1 MKLPTSIP
9 HMHADE
15 HGLKHSDLSEKLI
28 GIFFSIYNEL
38 GHGFL
43 ESVYEQAF
51 SNATAEH
58 GIFFQRQFA
67 IPVFFHQQRIG
78 DFRADLLVDGK
89 ILLELKT
96 GREIDS
102 SWEKQLL
109 NYLRATE
116 IEVGLLFNFGPQ
128 AQFRRFVFENDKKNP
143 RKSASIC
150 GKEVTP

>member
-9 HMHADE
+9 RMHADE
-15 HGLKHSDLSEKLI
+15 HGLKHSELSETLI

-38 GHGFL
+38 GHGFR

-51 SNATAEH
+51 SIALPEH

-78 DFRADLLVDGK
+78 DLRADLLLDGK

-102 SWEKQLL
+102 FWEKQLL

-128 AQFRRFVFENDKKNP
+128 AQFRRYVFENDKKNP
-143 RKSASIC
+143 RKSVSIC